1 MKAKLI
7 VAAIIFTM
15 FTQFGISQIK
25 YGARVSGGVTN
36 ITELN
41 DYSRVRPGFQFG
53 GLVQIPL
60 KSEGKIW
67 FFQPEI
73 NFSLQG
79 ERNNTKYQDGSRE
92 KHKRFVNYLNIPLN
106 AKFYL
111 SDSETEFF
119 ALAGPYIGF
128 KISDNFEGVNDPD
141 LSSFDFGFN
150 AGIGYS
156 ISRQY
161 EFSLRYAYGLVDQVK
176 NDWSDKTNSNS
187 VFNLGFAYFF

>member
-7 VAAIIFTM
+7 IATILFLVFV
-15 FTQFGISQIK
+15 QFGLSQVK
-25 YGARVSGGVTN
+25 YGARISGGMTN
-36 ITELN
+36 ITEVN
-41 DYSRVRPGFQFG
+41 DYSAARAGFQFG

-60 KSEGKIW
+60 NQNGKIW

-73 NFSLQG
+73 NYSLQG
-79 ERNNTKYQDGSRE
+79 EFNNTRYQDGTKQ

-106 AKFYL
+106 AKLYFTD
-111 SDSETEFF
+111 SDTEFF

-128 KISDNFEGVNDPD
+128 KLGDNYEASSAE
-141 LSSFDFGFN
+141 LASFDFGLN

-156 ISRQY
+156 INREF

-176 NDWSDKTNSNS
+176 NDWGDKTNSNS
-187 VFNLGFAYFF
+187 VLNLGFAYFF